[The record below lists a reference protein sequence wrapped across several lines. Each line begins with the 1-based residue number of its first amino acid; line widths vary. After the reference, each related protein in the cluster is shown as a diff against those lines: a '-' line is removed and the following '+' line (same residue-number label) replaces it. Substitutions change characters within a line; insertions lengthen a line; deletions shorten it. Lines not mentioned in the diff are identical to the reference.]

1 MSEALPDPL
10 VLSLYKRSPH
20 LGPYAPPSAA
30 LLPAPFSEA
39 PQDQP
44 WVPFAYG
51 KTSILA
57 MTQWVFF
64 FFSLS
69 SYFHQKGER
78 KSEDPNNIFPW
89 ITDVLV
95 SSILL

>member
-10 VLSLYKRSPH
+10 VLSLYKRSPL
-20 LGPYAPPSAA
+20 LGPYAPPFAA

-57 MTQWVFF
+57 MTQWVVFF
-64 FFSLS
+64 FPLQLFP
-69 SYFHQKGER
+69 
-78 KSEDPNNIFPW
+78 SEGREEK
-89 ITDVLV
+89 
-95 SSILL
+95 